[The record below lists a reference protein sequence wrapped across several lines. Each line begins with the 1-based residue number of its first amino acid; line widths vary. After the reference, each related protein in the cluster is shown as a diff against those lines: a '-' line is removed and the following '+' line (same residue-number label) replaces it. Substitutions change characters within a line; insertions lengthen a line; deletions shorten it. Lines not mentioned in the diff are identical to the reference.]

1 MWDFCV
7 HNYINIP
14 NLPECTEESQDKTQ
28 YVLGYRE
35 IYLDKMYLRL

>member
-7 HNYINIP
+7 HNWIIIMQFAWI
-14 NLPECTEESQDKTQ
+14 TRESQSKTQ

-35 IYLDKMYLRL
+35 IYLD